1 MNATPVRG
9 VVLVALAALLGFLIL
24 RGVTEREQV
33 PIATTAPIVAA
44 TPTPTPGVAADGAAV
59 TGDGTAALPTAPP
72 VVDTS
77 TARPNAQVSVL
88 VANGTDV
95 SGQAGRLTDVLRNQG
110 FNTRQP
116 KNADTRPTSVIYY
129 RPGFEVEAQVVR
141 DILQTTT
148 PIAPMPVPDPVVG
161 TDIDLGPVDVFVL
174 VGGDAL
180 STS

>member
-1 MNATPVRG
+1 MNASPIRG
-9 VVLVALAALLGFLIL
+9 AILVALAAVLGFLIL
-24 RGVTEREQV
+24 QGVTDREQV
-33 PIATTAPIVAA
+33 PIASADPIVVA
-44 TPTPTPGVAADGAAV
+44 TTTPESTADIGTAVLPTPE
-59 TGDGTAALPTAPP
+59 P
-72 VVDTS
+72 VMDTS
-77 TARPNAQVSVL
+77 SARPNAQVSVL

-116 KNADTRPTSVIYY
+116 RNADTRPTSVIYY

-141 DILQTTT
+141 NMLQTTT

-161 TDIDLGPVDVFVL
+161 ADIDLGPVDVFVL

>member
-1 MNATPVRG
+1 MNASPVRG
-9 VVLVALAALLGFLIL
+9 AILVALAVVVGFLVL
-24 RGVTEREQV
+24 RGVADREQI
-33 PIATTAPIVAA
+33 PLSTGAPVTVA
-44 TPTPTPGVAADGAAV
+44 TPTPEPTTDI
-59 TGDGTAALPTAPP
+59 GTATLPTPEP
-72 VVDTS
+72 VVDLS
-77 TARPNAQVSVL
+77 SARPNAQVSVL

-129 RPGFEVEAQVVR
+129 RPGFDVEAEVVR
-141 DILQTTT
+141 DVLQSPNT